1 MITRLAAMSVRRGC
15 LLGLAMCVLMMGV
28 ALVLQ
33 YVYELTPCPL
43 CIGQRI
49 AVLLAALV
57 FAVGA
62 VHNPAGRVGRGVY
75 AGLGAL
81 AAALGVAVAARHVW
95 LQSLPSESVPSC
107 GPGLDYMMEVLPLWN
122 VISRVLSGSGE
133 CAEIHGLLLGM
144 SIPQWTLVGFAVLLL
159 TPLGMLAGIV
169 LRRR

>member
-1 MITRLAAMSVRRGC
+1 MITRLAAMNVRRGC

-33 YVYELTPCPL
+33 YVYGLTPCPL

-57 FAVGA
+57 FVVGA
-62 VHNPAGRVGRGVY
+62 VHNPAGCVGRGVY

-81 AAALGVAVAARHVW
+81 AAALGVVVAARHVW

-107 GPGLDYMMEVLPLWN
+107 GPGLDYMMEVLPLWS

-159 TPLGMLAGIV
+159 IPLGMLAGIV
-169 LRRR
+169 IRRR